1 MREVINWP
9 LRVWLL
15 FVLLNLS
22 IIVAVGVALSNTVLL
37 ILGLTLAAATLALS
51 ISSRLTLIVSD
62 GFLSVGRA
70 QIENKYIK
78 EVYILDESAMAYER
92 GAGLNPRAFLALRF
106 WVKTG
111 VKILLNDPLDPTPY
125 WLVSTRRAQELK
137 EKIGK

>member
-125 WLVSTRRAQELK
+125 WLISTRRARELK